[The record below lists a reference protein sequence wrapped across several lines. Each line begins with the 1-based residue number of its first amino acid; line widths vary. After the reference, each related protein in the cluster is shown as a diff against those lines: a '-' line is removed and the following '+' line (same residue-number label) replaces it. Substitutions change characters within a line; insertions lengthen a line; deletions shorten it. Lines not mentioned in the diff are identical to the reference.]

1 MCTFKLKIRLIPYKY
16 AQKAFEVTTVPLVP
30 LAVSL
35 GAGKLSVQEA
45 LMLSPSIRGALCGLV
60 VGTLLAAMPC
70 SSEGQAV
77 SPSGAVASMSQTSAS
92 EPSSAAADDSAGQS
106 MSLGDLARIMRAK
119 KDNAPKAV
127 KVIDDENLPRNG
139 GGISVVGSGAA
150 AREGGSIEKMTLL
163 DFWASWCG
171 PCRESVPDLKA
182 LQRTYGSDQLE
193 VISVNEDTNENAG
206 RRFAS
211 ESGMNWEVQFDP
223 EGQTSRQY
231 GVRAFPT
238 FILMDSSGRE
248 VQRFVGENPQEPL
261 AGRIAPFMPKAPKG
275 DS

>member
-1 MCTFKLKIRLIPYKY
+1 M
-16 AQKAFEVTTVPLVP
+16 TTVPLVP
-30 LAVSL
+30 LAVAF

-45 LMLSPSIRGALCGLV
+45 RMPSPSIRGALCGLA
-60 VGTLLAAMPC
+60 VGALLALMPR

-77 SPSGAVASMSQTSAS
+77 SQNGAAASMSQTSAS
-92 EPSSAAADDSAGQS
+92 QPSSAQADDSAQTGQS
-106 MSLGDLARIMRAK
+106 LSLGDLARIARAK
-119 KDNAPKAV
+119 KDSAPKAV

-139 GGISVVGSGAA
+139 GGISVVGSGATA
-150 AREGGSIEKMTLL
+150 WERGSLEKMTLL

-182 LQRTYGSDQLE
+182 LQKTYGSDQLE

-211 ESGMNWEVQFDP
+211 ASGMNWEVQFDP

-238 FILMDSSGRE
+238 FILMDSNGRE
-248 VQRFVGENPQEPL
+248 VQRFVGEDPQEPL
-261 AGRIAPFMPKAPKG
+261 AGRIAPFMPQTPKG

>member
-1 MCTFKLKIRLIPYKY
+1 MP
-16 AQKAFEVTTVPLVP
+16 TVPVVP
-30 LAVSL
+30 LAPSL
-35 GAGKLSVQEA
+35 GAGKLSGQETP
-45 LMLSPSIRGALCGLV
+45 MLSRSIRAALCGLAA
-60 VGTLLAAMPC
+60 GTLLAAIPR
-70 SSEGQAV
+70 SLEGQAV
-77 SPSGAVASMSQTSAS
+77 AQNGGVASMSQTSPAL
-92 EPSSAAADDSAGQS
+92 PSTQADDSAQTEQPI
-106 MSLGDLARIMRAK
+106 SLGDLARLLHAK
-119 KDNAPKAV
+119 KDSAPKAV

-139 GGISVVGSGAA
+139 GGISVVGSVAA
-150 AREGGSIEKMTLL
+150 AREGSPREKMMLL

-193 VISVNEDTNENAG
+193 VISVNEDTNESAG

-211 ESGMNWEVQFDP
+211 DSGMNWEVQFDP

-231 GVRAFPT
+231 GVHAFPT

-248 VQRFVGENPQEPL
+248 VQRFVGEDPQEPL

>member
-1 MCTFKLKIRLIPYKY
+1 
-16 AQKAFEVTTVPLVP
+16 
-30 LAVSL
+30 
-35 GAGKLSVQEA
+35 
-45 LMLSPSIRGALCGLV
+45 MLSRSIRAALCVLAA
-60 VGTLLAAMPC
+60 GTLLAGMPR
-70 SSEGQAV
+70 SLEGQAV
-77 SPSGAVASMSQTSAS
+77 AQNGEVASTSQTSPVQL
-92 EPSSAAADDSAGQS
+92 PSTQADDSAQTGQS
-106 MSLGDLARIMRAK
+106 MSLGDLARMLRAK
-119 KDNAPKAV
+119 KDSAPKAV
-127 KVIDDENLPRNG
+127 KVIDDENLPRSG
-139 GGISVVGSGAA
+139 GGISVVGSAAA
-150 AREGGSIEKMTLL
+150 AREGGSREKMTLL

-193 VISVNEDTNENAG
+193 VVSVNEDTNENAG

-231 GVRAFPT
+231 GVHAFPT

-248 VQRFVGENPQEPL
+248 VQRFVGEDPQEPL

>member
-1 MCTFKLKIRLIPYKY
+1 
-16 AQKAFEVTTVPLVP
+16 
-30 LAVSL
+30 
-35 GAGKLSVQEA
+35 
-45 LMLSPSIRGALCGLV
+45 MLSLSIRRALCGLA
-60 VGTLLAAMPC
+60 VGALLALVPR

-77 SPSGAVASMSQTSAS
+77 SQSGAAASTSAS
-92 EPSSAAADDSAGQS
+92 QQASAQADDPAQTGPSI
-106 MSLGDLARIMRAK
+106 SLGDLARIVRAK
-119 KDNAPKAV
+119 KDSAPKAV

-150 AREGGSIEKMTLL
+150 ARKRGSLEKMTLL

-182 LQRTYGSDQLE
+182 LQKTYGSDQLE

-238 FILMDSSGRE
+238 FILMDSNGRE
-248 VQRFVGENPQEPL
+248 VQRFLGEDPQEPL
-261 AGRIAPFMPKAPKG
+261 AGRIARFMPKASKG

>member
-1 MCTFKLKIRLIPYKY
+1 MGSR
-16 AQKAFEVTTVPLVP
+16 
-30 LAVSL
+30 
-35 GAGKLSVQEA
+35 
-45 LMLSPSIRGALCGLV
+45 SIRGALCGLA
-60 VGTLLAAMPC
+60 VGTLLAGMPR
-70 SSEGQAV
+70 SLEGQGV
-77 SPSGAVASMSQTSAS
+77 SQSGDVPRTPQTSPSQLPSTQT
-92 EPSSAAADDSAGQS
+92 DDSAQTGPS
-106 MSLGDLARIMRAK
+106 MSLGDLARLVRAK
-119 KDNAPKAV
+119 KNSAPKAV

-139 GGISVVGSGAA
+139 GGISVVGSAAA
-150 AREGGSIEKMTLL
+150 AREANSPEKMKLL

-231 GVRAFPT
+231 DVHAFPT
-238 FILMDSSGRE
+238 FILMDSRGRE
-248 VQRFVGENPQEPL
+248 VQRFVGEDPGEPL
-261 AGRIAPFMPKAPKG
+261 AGRIAPFMPKAAKG

>member
-1 MCTFKLKIRLIPYKY
+1 
-16 AQKAFEVTTVPLVP
+16 
-30 LAVSL
+30 
-35 GAGKLSVQEA
+35 
-45 LMLSPSIRGALCGLV
+45 MLSLSIRRALCGLA
-60 VGTLLAAMPC
+60 VGALLALVPR

-77 SPSGAVASMSQTSAS
+77 SQSGAAASTSAS
-92 EPSSAAADDSAGQS
+92 QQSSAQADDSAQTGPS
-106 MSLGDLARIMRAK
+106 ISLGDLARIVRAK
-119 KDNAPKAV
+119 KDSAPKAV

-150 AREGGSIEKMTLL
+150 ARKRGSLEKMTLL

-182 LQRTYGSDQLE
+182 LQKTYGSDQLE

-248 VQRFVGENPQEPL
+248 VQRFVGENRQEPL
-261 AGRIAPFMPKAPKG
+261 AGRIAPFMPKTPKG